1 MWKDRC
7 TSNDL
12 PHILVNPYCLQP
24 AMHFFCLRKSP
35 SFTPTSYRW
44 GHPNWNSGWINWSW
58 NILICWV
65 SLSFLHLGRWCCLKV
80 FLSENMAILLFDE
93 GEGFA
98 AMFILILDIYIY
110 IFQMEM
116 SSRMLQHHFHKSLLW
131 EEVQY
136 VVRRYVNGGIIENHG
151 NIPDISDWNKMHVCF
166 LKSTLLRTNISF
178 SQGIVCGGW

>member
-1 MWKDRC
+1 
-7 TSNDL
+7 
-12 PHILVNPYCLQP
+12 
-24 AMHFFCLRKSP
+24 
-35 SFTPTSYRW
+35 
-44 GHPNWNSGWINWSW
+44 
-58 NILICWV
+58 
-65 SLSFLHLGRWCCLKV
+65 
-80 FLSENMAILLFDE
+80 MAILLFDE

-151 NIPDISDWNKMHVCF
+151 NIPDISD
-166 LKSTLLRTNISF
+166 
-178 SQGIVCGGW
+178 